1 MERNKEIATSA
12 NLADSLTEQQ
22 CDVLEWA
29 SDMRHVMHK
38 NSEALYDVNAP
49 KHKEIKAFISDTHYS
64 QNPNNLNKR
73 LKDAGLPLIKWS
85 FDDTRIPTNELA
97 MILDNRRLEKSRKR
111 QCIRTLEKANADI
124 ENYFAQIDA
133 KYLTFYCPSGNKR
146 VFSNQSKGVSVES
159 RNATIAEGYT
169 IKGVESLKNN
179 IAYLLH
185 VYAGQISVEDI
196 VAYVN
201 EDIENRIYHMDASMA
216 PQSVHKATNA
226 LVETGYIKP
235 DTKELIY
242 INLTKR
248 GDAFVG
254 SYCGTLNKIAASLSI
269 LPFNKAHKND
279 IVYYSYLIG
288 WQRAKRELKPLIPKT
303 VDFISKKRS
312 RR

>member
-1 MERNKEIATSA
+1 M
-12 NLADSLTEQQ
+12 
-22 CDVLEWA
+22 
-29 SDMRHVMHK
+29 
-38 NSEALYDVNAP
+38 
-49 KHKEIKAFISDTHYS
+49 
-64 QNPNNLNKR
+64 
-73 LKDAGLPLIKWS
+73 
-85 FDDTRIPTNELA
+85 
-97 MILDNRRLEKSRKR
+97 
-111 QCIRTLEKANADI
+111 
-124 ENYFAQIDA
+124 
-133 KYLTFYCPSGNKR
+133 
-146 VFSNQSKGVSVES
+146 
-159 RNATIAEGYT
+159 
-169 IKGVESLKNN
+169 
-179 IAYLLH
+179 
-185 VYAGQISVEDI
+185 YAGQISVEDI

-303 VDFISKKRS
+303 VDFISNKIKEKQEMMYTGDDSNYAVEMEKTIIQSMNINSLPVVYEVKKGTYVIAEITTLFGKINVS
-312 RR
+312 IINSLFVGSAYTLTIPQYQYTAQQ